1 MSQAT
6 RMPRPN
12 LEHGEISTYDM
23 GRALRRGWW
32 MPLVLALVGGLL
44 GWAGSVAVGTSYTS
58 TASGVVVADGGTDAT
73 EALAGENLAKSRAVT
88 FSSISENSSTA
99 SAVIERMHLDTT
111 PEAVLQNVK
120 TSVPTDTS
128 EVRVAATAGSPEAAR
143 DLANAWVDELSKQ
156 VGELESTTQGKG
168 VKVQMAKV
176 GEAYTPQNP
185 SSVSPSLLISVGA
198 LLGLLAGILMAIARE
213 HRSTR
218 AAHSVPGTTQ
228 AA

>member
-6 RMPRPN
+6 RMPRKN
-12 LEHGEISTYDM
+12 YERGEVSTYDM

-32 MPLVLALVGGLL
+32 LPLILALIGGLL
-44 GWAGSVAVGTSYTS
+44 GWLGSVAVGTSYTS
-58 TASGVVVADGGTDAT
+58 TTSGVVVSDGGTDAT
-73 EALAGENLAKSRAVT
+73 EAFAGENLAKSRAVT

-99 SAVIERMHLDTT
+99 SAVIERLHLDTT

-156 VGELESTTQGKG
+156 VGELESATQSEG

-185 SSVSPSLLISVGA
+185 SSVSPGLLISVGA
-198 LLGLLAGILMAIARE
+198 LLGLLAGILLAIARE
-213 HRSTR
+213 HRNRATGVSISTGR
-218 AAHSVPGTTQ
+218 Q
-228 AA
+228 A